1 MTINTNPKTAA
12 QERDKITDELLKA
25 RPSQGLIT
33 TLNKF
38 SGNAALNDALNEI
51 APFNRIP
58 KDVRDFLLKLKGKN
72 EKCVAFLRVVFA
84 QAERRFS
91 PVSDD
96 PRYSATLGF
105 RRKEDFDALLK
116 HIALQEGRV
125 GRKSGRGKVDPYYSW
140 FQADDHELPDL
151 ASALGLTPEGL
162 KKRCSGLKIKITQ
175 SAVSKRARKIRSQD
189 ALRLMLLQ
197 LDKPVNERCDMARKI
212 LQWNG
217 ITSGTPLGGGIFSH
231 NRTAVR

>member
-12 QERDKITDELLKA
+12 QERYKVADELLKA

-38 SGNAALNDALNEI
+38 SGNAALKDALNDI

-58 KDVRDFLLKLKGKN
+58 KDVRDFLLKLKGKD

-96 PRYSATLGF
+96 PRYSANLGF
-105 RRKEDFDALLK
+105 KRKEHFDAFQRE
-116 HIALQEGRV
+116 IAISKGRV
-125 GRKSGRGKVDPYYSW
+125 GRKSGRGKVDPTYAW

-151 ASALGLTPEGL
+151 ASALGFTPEGL
-162 KKRCSGLKIKITQ
+162 KKRCDVLKIKITQ
-175 SAVSKRARKIRSQD
+175 SAISKRARKIRSQD
-189 ALRLMLLQ
+189 ARRLMLLQ
-197 LDKPVNERCDMARKI
+197 LDKPVNERCDMGRKI

-217 ITSGTPLGGGIFSH
+217 ITPETPLDGGIFSQ